1 MSLLTGKIIK
11 PILPQNGGSVISAAV
26 KTPDNKFGRI
36 IKSGRNMPAVKTPDK
51 KFA

>member
-1 MSLLTGKIIK
+1 MAYM
-11 PILPQNGGSVISAAV
+11 GGSVISAAV

-36 IKSGRNMPAVKTPDK
+36 IKSGRNMAAVKTPAK